1 MAGTAAALF
10 DVDGTLVDSTYLHT
24 VSWWETLREYGHT
37 VPMALIGRSIGLGTE
52 QLLDHVLGPDRDKD
66 ETDALDTAHKALYSR
81 FWPTLTPL
89 PGAADLLRACA
100 DRGWTVVLAS
110 SASARELEVLRKV

>member
-24 VSWWETLREYGHT
+24 ISWWETLREYGHT
-37 VPMALIGRSIGLGTE
+37 VPMALIGRSIGLG
-52 QLLDHVLGPDRDKD
+52 
-66 ETDALDTAHKALYSR
+66 TAHKALYSR